1 MNKRW
6 ADMNDDDPIEPWVLG
21 DDDLEI
27 PVTISKH
34 GIKVKKSSY
43 VPPHLRQD
51 KTKPTIDSKK

>member
-6 ADMNDDDPIEPWVLG
+6 ADMNDDDPIEPWVH

-34 GIKVKKSSY
+34 GIKIKKSSY

>member
-1 MNKRW
+1 MSNRW
-6 ADMNDDDPIEPWVLG
+6 ADMTDDDPIEPWAH

-27 PVTISKH
+27 PVTVSKH

-51 KTKPTIDSKK
+51 KTKPTIDNKK

>member
-1 MNKRW
+1 MSNRW
-6 ADMNDDDPIEPWVLG
+6 ADMTDADPIEPWVH

-34 GIKVKKSSY
+34 GIKVKN

>member
-1 MNKRW
+1 MSNRW
-6 ADMNDDDPIEPWVLG
+6 ADMTDDDPIDPWVH

-34 GIKVKKSSY
+34 GIKVKSS
-43 VPPHLRQD
+43 PNHSRQD

>member
-1 MNKRW
+1 MSNRW
-6 ADMNDDDPIEPWVLG
+6 ADMTDDDPIEPWVH

-27 PVTISKH
+27 PVIISKH

>member
-6 ADMNDDDPIEPWVLG
+6 ADMTDDDPVEPWVH
-21 DDDLEI
+21 EE

-51 KTKPTIDSKK
+51 KTKPTIDNKK